1 MYIGDEMTWLLS
13 ILQLPM
19 TKDVIRFVSPNPYAA
34 GDLSSPNKSVFA
46 WRQTPGAIFLALLN
60 NNRSGGTSA
69 GHPVH
74 LPSASTFGKIPP
86 KMVFLPL
93 DVLQTF
99 QVLQVW
105 EIFLDAHDFLGEK
118 LKLEPP
124 NLWGEKL
131 IQ

>member
-1 MYIGDEMTWLLS
+1 MK
-13 ILQLPM
+13 
-19 TKDVIRFVSPNPYAA
+19 KDVIDSFRRIHMLLVIFRAPTKAYLAA
-34 GDLSSPNKSVFA
+34 K
-46 WRQTPGAIFLALLN
+46 PGAIFLALLN

-74 LPSASTFGKIPP
+74 LASASTFGKIPP